1 MSPPPLRVQV
11 VLAGTAVPAS
21 PRLGRFLEAM
31 GAAAAQ
37 GRRLG
42 VVGAVS
48 VAVAASGDGP
58 SLSAQEVA
66 GHWQVACG
74 PRSFDGLTYD
84 HVGGSFSA
92 AHNHLLE
99 GSADELVLLA
109 DVDAWA
115 SPLLL
120 AELVRAVG
128 QAGVGIVDAHQLPL
142 EDPKAFDPCSG
153 DTSWASGTCLLARS
167 EVLSA
172 LGGFDDRSFP
182 SAGADVD
189 LSWRARLAGWRVVH
203 QPAARVFLGQRVT
216 PEGSLVIGGPPGAG
230 HDRALASLV
239 MAWKYARPDVVEER
253 LGALRHSVEEADRQA
268 ATSFLARRQRGEL
281 PTPLARASSV
291 AELAATGYGPQRFE
305 YRRVVCRPGHGP
317 AGRPGARGPRPTG
330 ADLGRGGQGTEAEE
344 TGAASP
350 RAGATFL
357 SVLVRTQGRR
367 LETLHDTLLSLGAQ
381 TAASFEVVVLG
392 HDLDQAGMARVRELV
407 SAFPPSFSRRTRVV
421 PVEGGGRSRPLNVGV
436 GLARGLYVVALDD
449 DDVALGNWV
458 ETFRDV
464 VERAPGLV
472 ARARV
477 AFQGVAEAP
486 WGDRVGY
493 LTETGL
499 SCPHPARFDLWEHL
513 VDNQTP
519 ICAAAIPRRC
529 FSELGLAY
537 DEGLPVYEDWDLLLQ
552 AAIRVGVAD
561 AGEVTAVYRTWRTG
575 ARSTTSHTLS
585 EWDAARQALIDK
597 LDAAPLIVP
606 PGSAGL
612 VRSLQLAAARH
623 AAEATAL
630 RCERDALRSERDALE
645 VDRDRL
651 AGQHEE
657 LRSRLGALEAE
668 AQDAR
673 AQVVDLRRST
683 SWRVTGPLRAL
694 RSVTCAASPRSP
706 LAPRSSRPWPSP
718 VALRSARRMLRGL
731 IRALRLRRG

>member
-1 MSPPPLRVQV
+1 MSPPSLRVQV
-11 VLAGTAVPAS
+11 VLSDTALPAS

-31 GAAAAQ
+31 GAAAAHA
-37 GRRLG
+37 RRHG

-48 VAVAASGDGP
+48 VAVAGSGDVAA
-58 SLSAQEVA
+58 LSAQQVA

-84 HVGGSFSA
+84 HVGGSVSA

-99 GSADELVLLA
+99 GSADELALLA

-120 AELVRAVG
+120 VELVRAVS
-128 QAGVGIVDAHQLPL
+128 QAGVGIADAHQLPL
-142 EDPKAFDPCSG
+142 EDPKAFDPYSG
-153 DTSWASGTCLLARS
+153 DTSWASGSCLLARS

-172 LGGFDDRSFP
+172 LGGLDDRSFP

-216 PEGSLVIGGPPGAG
+216 PDGSLVIGGPPGAG

-253 LGALRHSVEEADRQA
+253 LGALAGSVEEADRQA
-268 ATSFLARRQRGEL
+268 ATSFLARRERGEL
-281 PTPLARASSV
+281 PTPLAHASSV

-305 YRRVVCRPGHGP
+305 YRMVACAPGHGRP
-317 AGRPGARGPRPTG
+317 GRPGAGRPGTG
-330 ADLGRGGQGTEAEE
+330 AGPGRGGPRAETEE
-344 TGAASP
+344 TGAASSQ
-350 RAGATFL
+350 AGATFL

-367 LETLHDTLLSLGAQ
+367 LETLHDTLLSLWAQ
-381 TAASFEVVVLG
+381 TAVSFEVVVLG
-392 HDLDQAGMARVRELV
+392 HDVDQAGMARVCELV

-421 PVEGGGRSRPLNVGV
+421 PVEGGGRSRPLNVGA
-436 GLARGLYVVALDD
+436 GLARGSYVVALDD

-458 ETFRDV
+458 ETFQDV
-464 VERAPGLV
+464 VERAPGMV

-499 SCPHPARFDLWEHL
+499 SCPHSARFDLWEHL

-537 DEGLPVYEDWDLLLQ
+537 DESLPVYEDWDLLLQ

-575 ARSTTSHTLS
+575 TRSTTSHSLS
-585 EWDAARQALIDK
+585 EWDAARQAVIDK
-597 LDAAPLIVP
+597 LDAAPLTAP

-630 RCERDALRSERDALE
+630 RCERDALRSEREALAA
-645 VDRDRL
+645 DRDRL
-651 AGQHEE
+651 AGQHEA

-668 AQDAR
+668 VQDAR

-694 RSVTCAASPRSP
+694 RSVTCAAPPPPPSPRSP
-706 LAPRSSRPWPSP
+706 RPAPAQ
-718 VALRSARRMLRGL
+718 VALRSARRMLSGL
-731 IRALRLRRG
+731 VRALRPHTS